1 VLTLEQLGLFPA
13 YFLDTLYKPPASVLA
28 SANLFAIYGLIFFL
42 AALLSGQLARRLS
55 VTEEKLNRTAREY
68 DRLSI
73 LYKQIFD
80 DISTGIITT
89 DSNDFITS
97 YNQAAERIT
106 GHSRTAILGQSF
118 HRVFA
123 AIVLQEKQ
131 GRCVC
136 DFQKN
141 DGTTIRLG
149 YSFSSLNLP
158 GETKETSS
166 WGKGKVI
173 TLQDISQIERM
184 ENQVREAEKMAAI
197 GELSA
202 SIAHDFRN
210 PLAAI
215 SGSAQILAM
224 EPHPLQSLDEA
235 TFKTLIAII
244 LRESN
249 RMGKTITDFLQFARP
264 AAVQNEWF
272 DVNRLVETIIDQLR
286 KGPHVLT
293 AGRIRREIADH
304 LACWGDRQQIQTML
318 CHLLEN
324 ACAAVESNSGGIV
337 VAAEERDTGTLRM
350 EVRDQG
356 PGIAPELRDKVCT
369 PFFSSRPDGTG
380 LGLAIVLQIVDNH
393 HGTLEIADNP
403 PRGCLIRL
411 DLPQPATP

>member
-1 VLTLEQLGLFPA
+1 
-13 YFLDTLYKPPASVLA
+13 
-28 SANLFAIYGLIFFL
+28 
-42 AALLSGQLARRLS
+42 
-55 VTEEKLNRTAREY
+55 
-68 DRLSI
+68 
-73 LYKQIFD
+73 
-80 DISTGIITT
+80 
-89 DSNDFITS
+89 
-97 YNQAAERIT
+97 
-106 GHSRTAILGQSF
+106 
-118 HRVFA
+118 
-123 AIVLQEKQ
+123 
-131 GRCVC
+131 
-136 DFQKN
+136 
-141 DGTTIRLG
+141 
-149 YSFSSLNLP
+149 
-158 GETKETSS
+158 
-166 WGKGKVI
+166 
-173 TLQDISQIERM
+173 
-184 ENQVREAEKMAAI
+184 
-197 GELSA
+197 
-202 SIAHDFRN
+202 
-210 PLAAI
+210 
-215 SGSAQILAM
+215 
-224 EPHPLQSLDEA
+224 
-235 TFKTLIAII
+235 
-244 LRESN
+244 
-249 RMGKTITDFLQFARP
+249 
-264 AAVQNEWF
+264 VQNEWF